1 MKYFEVLIISEIVAK
16 HNYISTI
23 FQIIYTH
30 FFFLIIQIEVIA
42 SMLQRHPGLESVT
55 AILYVPPTSNL
66 QHKPSKEVSID
77 TNPQK
82 KSL

>member
-1 MKYFEVLIISEIVAK
+1 MNTGKRLFLMKGLFFKSLFIR
-16 HNYISTI
+16 
-23 FQIIYTH
+23 IY
-30 FFFLIIQIEVIA
+30 FFLIIQIEVIA

-66 QHKPSKEVSID
+66 QHKPSKEVY